1 MATAAVL
8 TERAESLGLPI
19 TKNAFEGTLEN
30 PVPPLP
36 YMVYLLPREATAG
49 ADSRPNNL
57 MADDWQLELYTVAD
71 DEAAEEIRTRIENEV
86 LHDVD
91 YVKFVAYVES
101 EEIRIDKESIVLGSG
116 DLYCTD
122 FQGTN
127 EAIPDDAVI
136 ETEDNRLGH
145 IKGGAE
151 IEYAPEFYEAK
162 DDMGKVSKVIIT
174 EEEATLKSGIMTWCG
189 TTLEKLC
196 QTARVTEDK
205 TKGIRTVKIGG
216 IGNATGKKYLLRFVH
231 KDTQDGNI
239 RVTIV
244 GNNQAGFT
252 IAFAKDSET
261 VIDAEFKAQP
271 MDKEGTLILYTEDI
285 DKTE

>member
-1 MATAAVL
+1 M
-8 TERAESLGLPI
+8 
-19 TKNAFEGTLEN
+19 N
-30 PVPPLP
+30 
-36 YMVYLLPREATAG
+36 
-49 ADSRPNNL
+49 
-57 MADDWQLELYTVAD
+57 
-71 DEAAEEIRTRIENEV
+71 
-86 LHDVD
+86 
-91 YVKFVAYVES
+91 
-101 EEIRIDKESIVLGSG
+101 KESIVLGSG
-116 DLYCTD
+116 DLYCTE
-122 FQGTN
+122 FQGTDT
-127 EAIPDDAVI
+127 AIPADDVI

-196 QTARVTEDK
+196 QTARVTESAGK
-205 TKGIRTVKIGG
+205 RTVKIGG

-239 RVTIV
+239 RVTVV

-271 MDKEGTLILYTEDI
+271 MDEEGTLILYEEDMKAAA
-285 DKTE
+285 DSEET

>member
-1 MATAAVL
+1 M
-8 TERAESLGLPI
+8 
-19 TKNAFEGTLEN
+19 N
-30 PVPPLP
+30 
-36 YMVYLLPREATAG
+36 
-49 ADSRPNNL
+49 
-57 MADDWQLELYTVAD
+57 
-71 DEAAEEIRTRIENEV
+71 
-86 LHDVD
+86 
-91 YVKFVAYVES
+91 
-101 EEIRIDKESIVLGSG
+101 KESIVLGSG

-122 FQGTN
+122 FQGTDA
-127 EAIPDDAVI
+127 EIPADDVI
-136 ETEDNRLGH
+136 ETEENRLGH

-196 QTARVTEDK
+196 QTARVTESAGK
-205 TKGIRTVKIGG
+205 RTVKIGG

-231 KDTQDGNI
+231 KDTQDGNV
-239 RVTIV
+239 RVTVV

-252 IAFAKDSET
+252 IAFAKDNET

-271 MDKEGTLILYTEDI
+271 MDKEGTLILYEEDMEAAA
-285 DKTE
+285 DSEET

>member
-1 MATAAVL
+1 MF
-8 TERAESLGLPI
+8 SNGLRSHGI
-19 TKNAFEGTLEN
+19 
-30 PVPPLP
+30 
-36 YMVYLLPREATAG
+36 
-49 ADSRPNNL
+49 
-57 MADDWQLELYTVAD
+57 
-71 DEAAEEIRTRIENEV
+71 IE
-86 LHDVD
+86 
-91 YVKFVAYVES
+91 ES
-101 EEIRIDKESIVLGSG
+101 EEIRMDKESIVLGSG

-127 EAIPDDAVI
+127 EAIPDDAAI

-151 IEYAPEFYEAK
+151 IEYAPEFYKAK

-205 TKGIRTVKIGG
+205 AKGIRTVKIGG

>member
-1 MATAAVL
+1 M
-8 TERAESLGLPI
+8 
-19 TKNAFEGTLEN
+19 
-30 PVPPLP
+30 
-36 YMVYLLPREATAG
+36 
-49 ADSRPNNL
+49 
-57 MADDWQLELYTVAD
+57 
-71 DEAAEEIRTRIENEV
+71 
-86 LHDVD
+86 
-91 YVKFVAYVES
+91 
-101 EEIRIDKESIVLGSG
+101 DKESIVLGSG

-122 FQGTN
+122 FQGTDTG
-127 EAIPDDAVI
+127 IPTDNVI
-136 ETEDNRLGH
+136 ETEENRLGH

-151 IEYAPEFYEAK
+151 IEYSPEFYEAK

-196 QTARVTEDK
+196 QTARVTEANGK
-205 TKGIRTVKIGG
+205 RTVKIGG

-231 KDTQDGNI
+231 KDTEDGNI

-271 MDKEGTLILYTEDI
+271 MDKEGTLILYEEDM
-285 DKTE
+285 DATDQTGDQTT

>member
-1 MATAAVL
+1 ML
-8 TERAESLGLPI
+8 SNGLRSHGI
-19 TKNAFEGTLEN
+19 
-30 PVPPLP
+30 
-36 YMVYLLPREATAG
+36 
-49 ADSRPNNL
+49 
-57 MADDWQLELYTVAD
+57 
-71 DEAAEEIRTRIENEV
+71 IE
-86 LHDVD
+86 
-91 YVKFVAYVES
+91 ES
-101 EEIRIDKESIVLGSG
+101 EEIRMDKESIVLGSG

-127 EAIPDDAVI
+127 EAIPDDTVI

-216 IGNATGKKYLLRFVH
+216 IGNATG
-231 KDTQDGNI
+231 
-239 RVTIV
+239 VTIV

>member
-1 MATAAVL
+1 M
-8 TERAESLGLPI
+8 
-19 TKNAFEGTLEN
+19 
-30 PVPPLP
+30 
-36 YMVYLLPREATAG
+36 
-49 ADSRPNNL
+49 
-57 MADDWQLELYTVAD
+57 
-71 DEAAEEIRTRIENEV
+71 
-86 LHDVD
+86 
-91 YVKFVAYVES
+91 
-101 EEIRIDKESIVLGSG
+101 DKESIVLGSG

-122 FQGTN
+122 FEGTDK
-127 EAIPDDAVI
+127 EIPADSVI

-196 QTARVTEDK
+196 QTARVTEKDGK
-205 TKGIRTVKIGG
+205 RTVKIGG

-239 RVTIV
+239 RVTVV

-271 MDKEGTLILYTEDI
+271 MDKEGTLILYEEDMARKKPGRL
-285 DKTE
+285 DLKERNTTWQ

>member
-1 MATAAVL
+1 M
-8 TERAESLGLPI
+8 
-19 TKNAFEGTLEN
+19 
-30 PVPPLP
+30 
-36 YMVYLLPREATAG
+36 
-49 ADSRPNNL
+49 
-57 MADDWQLELYTVAD
+57 
-71 DEAAEEIRTRIENEV
+71 
-86 LHDVD
+86 
-91 YVKFVAYVES
+91 
-101 EEIRIDKESIVLGSG
+101 DKESIVLGSG

-122 FQGTN
+122 FQGTDT
-127 EAIPDDAVI
+127 EIPADNVI

-196 QTARVTEDK
+196 QTARVTEANGK
-205 TKGIRTVKIGG
+205 RTVKIGG

-231 KDTQDGNI
+231 KDTEDGNI

-271 MDKEGTLILYTEDI
+271 MDKEGTLILYEEDM
-285 DKTE
+285 DAADQTGDQTA

>member
-1 MATAAVL
+1 M
-8 TERAESLGLPI
+8 
-19 TKNAFEGTLEN
+19 N
-30 PVPPLP
+30 
-36 YMVYLLPREATAG
+36 
-49 ADSRPNNL
+49 
-57 MADDWQLELYTVAD
+57 
-71 DEAAEEIRTRIENEV
+71 
-86 LHDVD
+86 
-91 YVKFVAYVES
+91 
-101 EEIRIDKESIVLGSG
+101 KESIVLGSG

-122 FQGTN
+122 FKGTDT
-127 EAIPDDAVI
+127 EIPADDMI
-136 ETEDNRLGH
+136 ETEENRLGH

-196 QTARVTEDK
+196 QTARVTESAGK
-205 TKGIRTVKIGG
+205 RTVKIGG

-239 RVTIV
+239 RVTVV

-271 MDKEGTLILYTEDI
+271 MDEEGTLILYEEDMEAAA
-285 DKTE
+285 DSEET